1 MSSARGAAERP
12 RPVGFPQVARAR
24 PAPFARS
31 GVVLHLPHGR
41 AKLVGVG
48 VTQAGI
54 DEQSG
59 AEPQYR
65 RIAAILRAR
74 IMAGDLRPGERLPAI
89 RALAAEL
96 QVGRHTIEEAYADL
110 AAEGLLEARIGQ
122 GTFVAAPLAGRSA
135 GTTPPGAPPW
145 VSGHREP
152 IVTREAISAHQ
163 VLREAL
169 RPDRRPDQISFILG
183 APATDLFPVGE
194 LQRALNATL
203 REEGADALGYE
214 ATEGYG
220 PLRAAIA
227 RHLLGLG
234 IPAAP
239 DEVIITSGAQQAI
252 DLTLRA
258 LTTPGDYIV
267 AESPTYLGVLDA
279 CEANGVRL
287 IGVPLDEEGMEV
299 ARLAPVLD
307 RYRPRL
313 IVSIP
318 NSHNPTGI
326 TMSLAR
332 RHALLALAAA
342 HRLPIMEED
351 AYGELRYGG
360 APAPRLKALPGGA
373 EVIYVSSFSKVM
385 LPGLRLGYLL
395 TAGEIARRIVFTK
408 QASDRAS
415 GSLVQRAIH
424 RCLESRRL
432 RSYVQGVSRRCRE
445 RRDAM
450 LRALERHLPPGAR
463 WTVPDGGLYLW
474 VRLPEGLSASVLY
487 DAALAHG
494 VVVAPGGAYFPDGGD
509 QPYIALN
516 FAAQP
521 PERIEE
527 GVRRLG
533 HAMRGVLG
541 AARRDAAK

>member
-1 MSSARGAAERP
+1 MPHNATTPNGAPDA
-12 RPVGFPQVARAR
+12 
-24 PAPFARS
+24 
-31 GVVLHLPHGR
+31 
-41 AKLVGVG
+41 
-48 VTQAGI
+48 
-54 DEQSG
+54 
-59 AEPQYR
+59 PQYR
-65 RIAAILRAR
+65 RIAATLRAR
-74 IMAGDLRPGERLPAI
+74 LAAGDLRPGERLPAI
-89 RALAAEL
+89 RTLASEL
-96 QVGRHTIEEAYADL
+96 QVGRHTVEEAYAEL
-110 AAEGLLEARIGQ
+110 TAEGLLEGRVGQ
-122 GTFVAAPLAGRSA
+122 GTFVAAPWTDRQAGEPRPA
-135 GTTPPGAPPW
+135 PAPPW

-183 APATDLFPVGE
+183 APAADLFPVGE

-234 IPAAP
+234 LPASP
-239 DEVIITSGAQQAI
+239 DEVIVTSGAQQAI
-252 DLTLRA
+252 DLTLRV
-258 LTTPGDYIV
+258 LTRPGDYIV
-267 AESPTYLGVLDA
+267 AESPTYLGILDA

-287 IGVPLDEEGMEV
+287 IGVPLDEEGMET
-299 ARLAPVLD
+299 ANLAPVLE

-332 RHALLALAAA
+332 RHALLALANA
-342 HRLPIMEED
+342 HELPIMEED

-360 APAPRLKALPGGA
+360 TPAPRLKALPGGA
-373 EVIYVSSFSKVM
+373 DVIYVSSFSKVM

-395 TAGEIARRIVFTK
+395 TSGEIHRRIVFTK

-450 LRALERHLPPGAR
+450 LAALARELPAGTR

-474 VRLPEGLSASVLY
+474 VRLPEGASALAVY
-487 DAALAHG
+487 GAALAHG

-509 QPYIALN
+509 PPFIALN

-521 PERIEE
+521 PHRIEE
-527 GVRRLG
+527 GMRRLG
-533 HAMRGVLG
+533 LALREVLV
-541 AARRDAAK
+541 ANTAP